1 MPALAPHRKA
11 NWERDMRL
19 RSALA
24 MACLAMFML
33 GWASAASAALPTF
46 LVETGSLPVKFEGSA
61 GLTRIK
67 TTGSFTVEC
76 KNTKV
81 SGEVTST
88 HAGTYKFDIE
98 GCVAPGGLTDC
109 HTSGDP
115 KGVLLWSGEFHFV
128 RIALS
133 PVKAAML
140 MSIPTL
146 SSSCAGEFATH
157 ESKGFV
163 LPITPI
169 NTFGKSFTLTAAS
182 AGVGVQEFTSYY
194 NEAGT
199 LVTGAY
205 LQLSSGPTQFALESS
220 ISLTMERKSEIQA

>member
-1 MPALAPHRKA
+1 
-11 NWERDMRL
+11 MRL
-19 RSALA
+19 RSALV

-33 GWASAASAALPTF
+33 GSVSSAFAALPTF

-61 GLTRIK
+61 GQTRIEFV
-67 TTGSFTVEC
+67 GEVILEC
-76 KNTKV
+76 KNIKV
-81 SGEVTST
+81 AGEVTSA
-88 HAGTYKFDIE
+88 HAGTYKMAFEKCETLLGIE
-98 GCVAPGGLTDC
+98 C
-109 HTSGDP
+109 HTTGDA
-115 KGVLLWSGEFHFV
+115 KGILLWSGEFHLV

-133 PVKAAML
+133 PTQVGML
-140 MSIPTL
+140 MSLPTL
-146 SSSCAGEFATH
+146 TSSCLGEFATH

-169 NTFGKSFTLTAAS
+169 NTFTKSFTLTAAQFK
-182 AGVGVQEFTSYY
+182 GVQAFTSYY

-205 LQLSSGPTQFALESS
+205 LLLTSGPKQFALEIPTS

>member
-1 MPALAPHRKA
+1 
-11 NWERDMRL
+11 MRL
-19 RSALA
+19 RNVLA
-24 MACLAMFML
+24 VAGLVAFTL
-33 GWASAASAALPTF
+33 GLTSTASATLPTF
-46 LVETGSLPVKFEGSA
+46 LVATGSLPVKFEGSA

-67 TTGSFTVEC
+67 TTGSFTVQC

-88 HAGTYKFDIE
+88 HAGTYKLDIE
-98 GCVAPGGLTDC
+98 GCVAPGGMTDC

-115 KGVLLWSGEFHFV
+115 TGVLLWSGEFHFV
-128 RIALS
+128 RIVLS
-133 PVKAAML
+133 PVKVAML

-146 SSSCAGEFATH
+146 SSSCAGEFTTH

-169 NTFGKSFTLTAAS
+169 DSFVTSFTLAA
-182 AGVGVQEFTSYY
+182 AVTEVGVQEFTSYY

-205 LQLSSGPTQFALESS
+205 LQLVSGPTQFALEVPLS
-220 ISLTMERKSEIQA
+220 ISLTMERKSEIQT